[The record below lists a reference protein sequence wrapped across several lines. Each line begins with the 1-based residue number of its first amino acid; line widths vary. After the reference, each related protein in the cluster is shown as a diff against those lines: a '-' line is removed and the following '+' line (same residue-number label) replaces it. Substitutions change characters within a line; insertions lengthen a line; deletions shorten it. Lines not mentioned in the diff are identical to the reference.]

1 MFEKIAAIDIGT
13 SCIKLVTLKT
23 GIRDFQ
29 VTSFLYE
36 DIDPSIED
44 PEEAQ
49 RDALSKLLQGKD
61 LKGHMVYTNLPME
74 RAIIRNITF
83 PFNDVEK
90 IANAIP
96 FEAEENIPFKLE
108 NLSMDF
114 QPLKSAHQDE
124 GRILLAAAHRDTII
138 NYLGTLKDF
147 NLTPVRM
154 GLESNALFECYRY
167 FNRIEGET
175 VVQLDIGHSK
185 TIVNLIGNNM
195 LLYTRS
201 ISIGTGVII
210 DLLREIMSVSK
221 AEAASMYEK
230 VRLDLTSL
238 ENNLQRDTAKTIGIP
253 KLKLQKI
260 FAGATE
266 TVNQLIEQIA
276 LTVKSFQTEFGQT
289 EFNRIIISGGGANI
303 IGIGHSISREFEL
316 PVVSLPFLEG
326 YEDVRIH
333 TQFPVVFG
341 TVLSV
346 LNRKSSTINFLKGE
360 FTPDVIHATKKIYYL
375 SGSLAAFGLL
385 VFLLNVGISSA
396 LESRT
401 ESKYEELLQ
410 ERFKRYF
417 HGRGSVENPVREAQ
431 KILSAEKK
439 DLANLENIVKS
450 SAKVIDVLKDI
461 TDLFPRDESFVLKN
475 IVINENIVRF
485 DGTVSSGKSLDEYK
499 NKLVES
505 KRFESAVLN
514 TNVKRGNQVGFSMT
528 IKLKGADG
536 KKTQKKEGAIE

>member
-23 GIRDFQ
+23 GFRDFQ
-29 VTSFLYE
+29 VTSFVYE
-36 DIDPSIED
+36 DIDHSIAD
-44 PEEAQ
+44 LEEAQ

-61 LKGHMVYTNLPME
+61 LKGHTIYTNLPME

-96 FEAEENIPFKLE
+96 FEAEENIPFKLQD
-108 NLSMDF
+108 LSMDF
-114 QPLKSAHQDE
+114 QPLKSPRQDE

-138 NYLGTLKDF
+138 NYLAILKDF
-147 NLTPVRM
+147 NLTPLRM

-175 VVQLDIGHSK
+175 VIQLDIGHSK
-185 TIVNLIGNNM
+185 TILNLIGNNT

-201 ISIGTGVII
+201 IAIGTEAII
-210 DLLREIMSVSK
+210 DVFREVMSVSK
-221 AEAASMYEK
+221 AEAVSMYGK
-230 VRLDLTSL
+230 MRLDLTSL
-238 ENNLQRDTAKTIGIP
+238 ENNLQRDTFRTIGIQKP
-253 KLKLQKI
+253 KFQKI
-260 FAGATE
+260 FSSVTE
-266 TVNQLIEQIA
+266 VINELIEQIA

-303 IGIGHSISREFEL
+303 IGIGHAISREFEL

-326 YEDVRIH
+326 YEDIRIH
-333 TQFPVVFG
+333 TQFPIVFG

-346 LNRKSSTINFLKGE
+346 LNRKSSVINFLKGE
-360 FTPDVIHATKKIYYL
+360 FTPDVVHATKKIYYL
-375 SGSLAAFGLL
+375 SGSLAALGMLI
-385 VFLLNVGISSA
+385 FLLNVGISTA

-401 ESKYEELLQ
+401 EGKYEELLQ

-439 DLANLENIVKS
+439 DLANLENIVQS
-450 SAKVIDVLKDI
+450 STKVIDVLKDI
-461 TDLFPRDESFVLKN
+461 TDFFPRDDSFVLKN

-485 DGTVSSGKSLDEYK
+485 DGTASSGKSLDEYK

-514 TNVKRGNQVGFSMT
+514 TNIKRGNQVGFSMT
-528 IKLKGADG
+528 IKLKGADE
-536 KKTQKKEGAIE
+536 KKTQEKEGSAE

>member
-13 SCIKLVTLKT
+13 SCVKLMTLKT
-23 GIRDFQ
+23 GFRDFQ
-29 VTSFLYE
+29 VTSFVYE
-36 DIDPSIED
+36 DIDHSIED
-44 PEEAQ
+44 LEEAQ

-61 LKGHMVYTNLPME
+61 LKGHTLYTNLPME

-83 PFNDVEK
+83 PFSDVEK

-108 NLSMDF
+108 DLSMDF
-114 QPLKSAHQDE
+114 QPLKSSHQDE

-138 NYLGTLKDF
+138 NYLAILKDL

-175 VVQLDIGHSK
+175 VIQLDIGHSK
-185 TIVNLIGNNM
+185 TIVNLIGDNT

-201 ISIGTGVII
+201 IAIGTEAII
-210 DLLREIMSVSK
+210 DVFRENMSISN
-221 AEAASMYEK
+221 AEAVSMYEK
-230 VRLDLTSL
+230 ARLDLTSL
-238 ENNLQRDTAKTIGIP
+238 ENNLQREAFRTIGIQKP
-253 KLKLQKI
+253 KFQKI
-260 FAGATE
+260 FSGVTE
-266 TVNQLIEQIA
+266 TINELIEQVA

-303 IGIGHSISREFEL
+303 IGIGHAFSREFEL

-333 TQFPVVFG
+333 TQFPIVFG

-346 LNRKSSTINFLKGE
+346 LNRKSSAINFLKGE
-360 FTPDVIHATKKIYYL
+360 FTPDVVHATKKIYYL
-375 SGSLAAFGLL
+375 SGTLAALGMLI
-385 VFLLNVGISSA
+385 FLLNVGISSA

-401 ESKYEELLQ
+401 EGKYEELLQ

-417 HGRGSVENPVREAQ
+417 HGRGNVENPVREAQ

-439 DLANLENIVKS
+439 DLANLENIVQS
-450 SAKVIDVLKDI
+450 STKVIDVLKDI

-485 DGTVSSGKSLDEYK
+485 DGTASSGKSLDEYK

-514 TNVKRGNQVGFSMT
+514 TNIKRGNQVGFSMT

-536 KKTQKKEGAIE
+536 KKTQEKEGGAE

>member
-13 SCIKLVTLKT
+13 SCVKLVTLKT
-23 GIRDFQ
+23 GFRDFQ
-29 VTSFLYE
+29 VTSFAYE
-36 DIDPSIED
+36 DIDHSIED
-44 PEEAQ
+44 LEEAQ
-49 RDALSKLLQGKD
+49 RDALSKLLTGKD
-61 LKGHMVYTNLPME
+61 LKGHTIYTNLPME

-83 PFNDVEK
+83 PFSDVEK
-90 IANAIP
+90 IAEAIP

-108 NLSMDF
+108 DLSMDF
-114 QPLKSAHQDE
+114 QPLKSASPNE

-138 NYLGTLKDF
+138 NYLGFFKDF
-147 NLTPVRM
+147 NLAPVRM

-185 TIVNLIGNNM
+185 TIVNLIGDNT

-201 ISIGTGVII
+201 IAIGTETII
-210 DLLREIMSVSK
+210 DALQDILSVSK
-221 AEAASMYEK
+221 AQAASIHEK

-238 ENNLQRDTAKTIGIP
+238 ENNLQREVFKTLGIP
-253 KLKLQKI
+253 KPKFQKF
-260 FAGATE
+260 FAAATE
-266 TVNQLIEQIA
+266 TINELIEQIG
-276 LTVKSFQTEFGQT
+276 LTVKSFQTEFGPT
-289 EFNRIIISGGGANI
+289 EFSRIIISGGGSNI
-303 IGIGHSISREFEL
+303 IGIGHAISREFEL

-360 FTPDVIHATKKIYYL
+360 FTPDVVHATKKIYYL
-375 SGSLAAFGLL
+375 SGSLAALGLMI
-385 VFLLNVGISSA
+385 LLFNLGISTA
-396 LESRT
+396 LESRA
-401 ESKYEELLQ
+401 ESKYDALLQ

-417 HGRGSVENPVREAQ
+417 QGRVPVDNPVREAQ

-439 DLANLENIVKS
+439 DLSNLENIVQS

-485 DGTVSSGKSLDEYK
+485 DGTAASGKSLEDYK

-505 KRFESAVLN
+505 KLFESAVLN
-514 TNVKRGNQVGFSMT
+514 TNIKRGNQVGFSMT

-536 KKTQKKEGAIE
+536 KKTQQKEGGTE